1 MKIKPSCMIND
12 YLKANCDSDCT
23 TELSM
28 LDADTMDNYHY
39 PFEDGDTRLT
49 ALQAK
54 KEMTDLSKALD
65 KLISI
70 SSNLSPTSIPVMNSS
85 WAQTSWLAENI
96 KNMELLSE
104 KVKEASLSSNKEIEK
119 KGWAKGKGKNVDF
132 AAKMVTKELV
142 GIIHK
147 YTGKY
152 PPSTEPTNRDGLIN
166 SDFHKLLDS
175 ILKYYGRNSADVW
188 HLTREAVN
196 GFNAREKAIKSIRTK
211 KTD

>member
-49 ALQAK
+49 ALQSK

-70 SSNLSPTSIPVMNSS
+70 SSNLSPTSILVMNSS
-85 WAQTSWLAENI
+85 WAQTS
-96 KNMELLSE
+96 
-104 KVKEASLSSNKEIEK
+104 
-119 KGWAKGKGKNVDF
+119 
-132 AAKMVTKELV
+132 
-142 GIIHK
+142 
-147 YTGKY
+147 
-152 PPSTEPTNRDGLIN
+152 
-166 SDFHKLLDS
+166 
-175 ILKYYGRNSADVW
+175 
-188 HLTREAVN
+188 
-196 GFNAREKAIKSIRTK
+196 
-211 KTD
+211 